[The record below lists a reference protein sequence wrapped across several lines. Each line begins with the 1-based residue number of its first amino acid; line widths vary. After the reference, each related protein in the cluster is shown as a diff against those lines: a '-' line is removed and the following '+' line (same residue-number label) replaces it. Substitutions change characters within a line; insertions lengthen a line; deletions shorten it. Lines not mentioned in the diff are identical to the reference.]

1 MPHSSIADQHNLVV
15 WVCLSQISQEYVHT
29 VCIAVRENEE
39 ETVPIPRL
47 HRAIRVSVFPYMVA
61 WDSRSDSFPAPAAFR
76 LVDPPESCLILEHQS
91 NVLAWILGSDF
102 GVQGFNFFEES
113 CSSFVAAFGCLDLG
127 ITLRHPCRFITRY
140 A

>member
-1 MPHSSIADQHNLVV
+1 MPHGPVADQHNSVV
-15 WVCLSQISQEYVHT
+15 WVGLGQLSQEYVHT
-29 VCIAVRENEE
+29 VCVAVRENEE
-39 ETVPIPRL
+39 ETVPVPWL

-61 WDSRSDSFPAPAAFR
+61 WDSWPDPFPAPAALG

-91 NVLAWILGSDF
+91 DVLAWILGRDP

-113 CSSFVAAFGCLDLG
+113 CSSFVADFGCLDLG